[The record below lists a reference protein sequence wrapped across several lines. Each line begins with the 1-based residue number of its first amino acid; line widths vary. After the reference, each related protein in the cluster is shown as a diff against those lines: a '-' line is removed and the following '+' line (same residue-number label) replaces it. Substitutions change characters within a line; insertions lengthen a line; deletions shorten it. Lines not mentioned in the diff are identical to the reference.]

1 MNCICPY
8 IGNNNPIWL
17 ICFTGVETTNQFS
30 NEHEYAH
37 CQLIVKKTLEKP
49 MTMFSKELEQH
60 LEKMLAT
67 YLLNKDCCESC
78 PQFEAMEAMDD
89 FNVRCPYSSLQT
101 VQLPDVIVFSHV
113 FTTSV
118 MWIQYISG
126 ESGKKK
132 QQLPI
137 YIYIRWIQYISNLY
151 QLHFFRRRS

>member
-1 MNCICPY
+1 
-8 IGNNNPIWL
+8 
-17 ICFTGVETTNQFS
+17 
-30 NEHEYAH
+30 
-37 CQLIVKKTLEKP
+37 
-49 MTMFSKELEQH
+49 MTIFSKELEQH

-89 FNVRCPYSSLQT
+89 FNVRCPYSSSQT
-101 VQLPDVIVFSHV
+101 VQLPDVIVFSPV
-113 FTTSV
+113 FTISV

-126 ESGKKK
+126 ESGKKTAATNIY
-132 QQLPI
+132 I